1 MQENRRKFR
10 IFSLEG
16 GILAFSLFALG
27 NGLVRGDL
35 LSLFWGGISVL
46 GLVVLHFVR
55 RKDWQQ
61 HWAEMEKSELA
72 RRGEREEKSDKTR
85 NF

>member
-27 NGLVRGDL
+27 TGVARGDL
-35 LSLFWGGISVL
+35 LSIFWGGICAL
-46 GLVVLHFVR
+46 GLVALYFIR
-55 RKDWQQ
+55 RKDWAK
-61 HWAEMEKSELA
+61 HWSEMEKNELE
-72 RRGEREEKSDKTR
+72 RRGERRE
-85 NF
+85 